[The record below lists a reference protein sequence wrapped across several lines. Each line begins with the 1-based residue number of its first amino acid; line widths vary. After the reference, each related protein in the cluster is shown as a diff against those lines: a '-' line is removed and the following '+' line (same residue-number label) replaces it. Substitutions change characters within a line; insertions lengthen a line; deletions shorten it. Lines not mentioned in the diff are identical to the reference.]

1 MRFVVG
7 IMSRRAAKKSGVKM
21 GKKKSSEVKDK
32 NDVLRQSSS
41 SVSL

>member
-1 MRFVVG
+1 MPG

-21 GKKKSSEVKDK
+21 GKKKSPEVKDK

>member
-1 MRFVVG
+1 MPG
-7 IMSRRAAKKSGVKM
+7 SMAERATKNSGVKM
-21 GKKKSSEVKDK
+21 GKKKSPEVKDK